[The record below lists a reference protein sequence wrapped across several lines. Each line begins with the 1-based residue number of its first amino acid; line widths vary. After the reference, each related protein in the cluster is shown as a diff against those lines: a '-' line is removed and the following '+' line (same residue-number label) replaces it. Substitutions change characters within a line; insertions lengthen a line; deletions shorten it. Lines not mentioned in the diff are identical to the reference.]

1 MNRFNCPCC
10 GYPTLEERQGWE
22 ICCLCDW
29 EDDGQDDPHADEVW
43 GGPNQDYSLA
53 EARENFK
60 KHYIMYRDKQTLLKQ
75 TDKEV
80 QTKKRL
86 IHAFEKLRTADNKS
100 AQQIWQEIDSFE
112 KELDD
117 MVHERVE
124 RYSNNIE
131 KNQEIIN
138 RINSENPDTIVNG
151 LLSLALNADD
161 GEFVQELMV
170 PYTRHK
176 NENIR
181 GIAILCFGHIARIH
195 GAVNKQLI
203 LPLIH
208 DALEDESS
216 LVRGHADS
224 ALDDINMFCR

>member
-1 MNRFNCPCC
+1 MAI
-10 GYPTLEERQGWE
+10 PTLEERQGWE
-22 ICCLCDW
+22 ICCLCNW
-29 EDDGQDDPHADEVW
+29 EDDQHADEVW
-43 GGPNQDYSLA
+43 GGPNQDYSLT

-60 KHYIMYRDKQTLLKQ
+60 KHYIMYRDRRTILKQ
-75 TDKEV
+75 TNKEV

-86 IHAFEKLRTADNKS
+86 IHAFEKLRTAANNESD
-100 AQQIWQEIDSFE
+100 QHIWQEIDSFE

-117 MVHERVE
+117 IVHERVE

-138 RINSENPDTIVNG
+138 LINSDNPDTIVNG
-151 LLSLALNADD
+151 LLSLTLNADD

-170 PYTRHK
+170 RYTQHK

-181 GIAILCFGHIARIH
+181 GIAVLCFGHIARIH

-203 LPLIH
+203 LLRRVCSKTNSRVYIPV
-208 DALEDESS
+208 LEPE
-216 LVRGHADS
+216 RKHKQG
-224 ALDDINMFCR
+224 I